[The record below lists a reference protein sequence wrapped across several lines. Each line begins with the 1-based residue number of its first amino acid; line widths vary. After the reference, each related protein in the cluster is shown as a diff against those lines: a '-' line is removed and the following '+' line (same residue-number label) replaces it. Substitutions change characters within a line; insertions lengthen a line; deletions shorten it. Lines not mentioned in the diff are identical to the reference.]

1 MDEGAGLCVA
11 SCVDVEVAAGACDA
25 ATCILA
31 VIPEVCEEDGHILA
45 PVVAHLV
52 IHALTLLCRGEK
64 LDRRAQA
71 DRHVRED
78 PGEEH
83 ALVDEELDVFV
94 RSDGVIVL
102 GRVADGGAERKP
114 ALAEQVHSTDDLVVG
129 AGAAAGVGCLAVA
142 FNREGRHKVLH
153 AQDLVCEL
161 LVDERAVREGAEV
174 AVRVLL
180 AEADKVLLAQ
190 CRLAAR
196 EEVDVGAELHAL
208 RDDGVKLIEREG
220 LLLGVRVVRSPAAVA
235 VEVAGRRRVH
245 EDGPGAVAAFLLVD
259 LALAVATE
267 RDGVHE
273 EVLHERAG
281 DFLVDVIDNVLD
293 KTAPVVVRILHEA
306 HDHVEQTQLCCID
319 VVA

>member
-1 MDEGAGLCVA
+1 M
-11 SCVDVEVAAGACDA
+11 
-25 ATCILA
+25 
-31 VIPEVCEEDGHILA
+31 P
-45 PVVAHLV
+45 
-52 IHALTLLCRGEK
+52 RG
-64 LDRRAQA
+64 
-71 DRHVRED
+71 
-78 PGEEH
+78 
-83 ALVDEELDVFV
+83 
-94 RSDGVIVL
+94 
-102 GRVADGGAERKP
+102 
-114 ALAEQVHSTDDLVVG
+114 
-129 AGAAAGVGCLAVA
+129 C
-142 FNREGRHKVLH
+142 
-153 AQDLVCEL
+153 

-180 AEADKVLLAQ
+180 AESDKVLLAQ

-220 LLLGVRVVRSPAAVA
+220 LLLGVRVIRSPAAVA
-235 VEVAGRRRVH
+235 VEVAGRRGVH

-306 HDHVEQTQLCCID
+306 HDHVEQAQLCCID